1 MNRSAAELN
10 IRIDEL
16 KIAAANTE
24 MDAIRTTI
32 EVMQST
38 LPENLQTEFCVRLAT
53 VMKFSEET
61 RVNQDYFEADEEENE
76 DDDE

>member
-1 MNRSAAELN
+1 MNRSVAELN